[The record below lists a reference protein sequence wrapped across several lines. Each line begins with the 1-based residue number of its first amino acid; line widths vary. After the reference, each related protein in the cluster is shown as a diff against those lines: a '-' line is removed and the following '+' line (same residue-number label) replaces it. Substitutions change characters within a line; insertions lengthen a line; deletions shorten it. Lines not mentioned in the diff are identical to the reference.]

1 MNFEQF
7 EKNIICLFPKM
18 VFKDT
23 LNIDVKKILNIIKNE
38 PFVDSNKHPLDIYLK
53 RSKTFNLLKKYNLIN
68 LENKILKSFNV
79 FAKDIMK
86 YKDNDFKITKSWLTK
101 TNINQES
108 NLHRHCNCMF
118 SGVLYLQGDNSKIN
132 FEDISLSSFSLKTSE
147 KNIFNS
153 SSFSL
158 NVNENMLLFF
168 PSELY
173 HKVCIN
179 EKETKRIS
187 LSFDINPIIEEN
199 KNES

>member
-1 MNFEQF
+1 MNFEKF
-7 EKNIICLFPKM
+7 EKNIICLFPKV

-38 PFVDSNKHPLDIYLK
+38 PIVDSNEHPLDIYLK

-68 LENKILKSFNV
+68 LENKILKSFYV

-86 YKDNDFKITKSWLTK
+86 YKDNDFQITKSWLTK
-101 TNINQES
+101 ANINQES

-147 KNIFNS
+147 NNIFNS

-173 HKVCIN
+173 HKVCVN

-187 LSFDINPIIEEN
+187 LSFDINPIIKEN